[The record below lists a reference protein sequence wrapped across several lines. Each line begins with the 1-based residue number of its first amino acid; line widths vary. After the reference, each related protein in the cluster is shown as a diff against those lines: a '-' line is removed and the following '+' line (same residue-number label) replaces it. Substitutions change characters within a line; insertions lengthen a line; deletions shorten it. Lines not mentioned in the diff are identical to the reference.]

1 MPDIAISDADLARRL
16 LSMLD
21 LTELSSPCPES
32 AIATLCA
39 KASGPQGAVAAICIW
54 PQHVSLAKSLLH
66 DKAVRVAT
74 VANFPAGGTDA
85 ARVADDVEEALSD
98 GADEIDLVLPWR
110 AFLAGDEKGAR
121 EIVETARDLIAAPKL
136 LKVIL
141 ETGEYPDAASIKAA
155 SRLAVA
161 AGADFLKTSTGKRPV
176 SATPEAAQ
184 AMLEVIRDA
193 DRPVGLKPSG
203 GIRTLDDGA
212 AYLALAEQVMGP
224 GWATPAT
231 FRIGASGLY
240 DTLMGAISGASGDG
254 AATGEY

>member
-1 MPDIAISDADLARRL
+1 MPDTAMSDADLARRL

-21 LTELSSPCPES
+21 LTELSAQSSES
-32 AIATLCA
+32 AIATLCE
-39 KASGPQGAVAAICIW
+39 KASGPQGTVAAICVW
-54 PQHVSLAKSLLH
+54 PQHVSLARSLLH

-74 VANFPAGGTDA
+74 VANFPLGGTDA

-110 AFLAGDEKGAR
+110 AFLEGDETGAR
-121 EIVETARDLIAAPKL
+121 EIVETARDLVSAPKL

-141 ETGEYPDAASIKAA
+141 ETGEYPDTASIIAA

-176 SATPEAAQ
+176 SATLPAAQ
-184 AMLEVIRDA
+184 AMLGVIREA

-203 GIRTLDDGA
+203 GIRTLEEAA
-212 AYLALAEQVMGP
+212 AYLALAETVMGP

-240 DTLMGAISGASGDG
+240 DALMAVISGASGDG